1 MMNEPPS
8 FTLSRSF
15 YPKMFTKNVNGI
27 KCHCTLNTFE
37 KHKKC
42 KVLNI
47 NENQLYISYKN
58 RITVHIIVSYVITQ
72 LNMIKNSVTI
82 NHSYIPFKT

>member
-42 KVLNI
+42 QVLNI
-47 NENQLYISYKN
+47 NENQLYNSYKIELLYTSSSN
-58 RITVHIIVSYVITQ
+58 CQ
-72 LNMIKNSVTI
+72 LC
-82 NHSYIPFKT
+82 NHTNKT